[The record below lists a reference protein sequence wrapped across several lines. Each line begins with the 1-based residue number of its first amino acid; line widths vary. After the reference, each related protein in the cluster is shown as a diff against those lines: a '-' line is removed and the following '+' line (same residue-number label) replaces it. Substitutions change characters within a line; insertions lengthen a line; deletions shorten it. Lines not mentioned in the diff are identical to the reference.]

1 MVKFISSINEMNF
14 DFKDIKDNQS
24 FFVID
29 FSKLENNII
38 VQNGIKLDTTI
49 QLIIQYKNF
58 QNKKLEPF
66 AE

>member
-24 FFVID
+24 IFVID

-49 QLIIQYKNF
+49 QLIIQ
-58 QNKKLEPF
+58 
-66 AE
+66 